1 MSSWSSFEKDKVYT
15 DQWRSFLTESDEA
28 ELILEHGVINENALQ
43 RFMNVMKGKIKVINK
58 KLNDPVAKAVKD
70 TQKLQD
76 EIEELQDQIG
86 RAKAQI
92 EAQGVGADPAS
103 LRPLEQLVAQ
113 LEAKLENKRNP
124 QQGQQQGQQGQ
135 STEKTDDPGPNERDA
150 IYYIMKTEDVDSLHQ
165 RYKKALSHAKIRP
178 EKQQEYSDYLFS
190 VIQVYKRIDFLDSEM
205 ANERITDVKGYVER
219 VFDFSSNGLVRKK
232 IMRLFMDDFK
242 EKLLNRRGELLL
254 RDTNVHKKDPYLH
267 WHALEIRLVS
277 QGIGTLP

>member
-242 EKLLNRRGELLL
+242 EKLQSDGQPSAAEPE
-254 RDTNVHKKDPYLH
+254 DTPTDDAPTG
-267 WHALEIRLVS
+267 S
-277 QGIGTLP
+277 